1 MYSMN
6 DNVEFTYNG
15 KFRSGR
21 IDKIYKGKS
30 IVLEHDNPNEYPC
43 SKTGSPK
50 KYSTYNLS
58 KIGVLKVKIKV

>member
-6 DNVEFTYNG
+6 DNVEFDYNG

-30 IVLEHDNPNEYPC
+30 IVLEHDDPNEYPC
-43 SKTGSPK
+43 SKTGNPK

-58 KIGVLKVKIKV
+58 